1 MSDDIAL
8 TEVRAQHKF
17 DEKALQTYLG
27 ENLDLDFSTM
37 ELLQFEGG
45 QSNPTFQLITP
56 NKKYVLRKKPSGVLL
71 KSAHAVDREYR
82 VISALR
88 DTPVPVPETFLLC
101 QDESVIGTDFYLME
115 MVEGRILVDNTLP
128 AFTPAQRTA
137 LTKDFIA
144 SLAALHG
151 VDATSV
157 GLDTFGKPGNYY
169 ARQIHRWSQQYIA
182 SETDK
187 DPVMDAL
194 MAWLPDNIPA
204 DDDASIIHGD
214 YRIPNCV
221 VDPTEPKIAAVL
233 DWELSTIGHPLA
245 DLAYWCAGEY
255 LGETPY
261 TEARGEQGFMSQ
273 EDVLHYYCQLTG
285 RDQIEHWPFY
295 LIFNLF
301 RSAAIVQGVYKRGLD
316 GNASSDHWQTM
327 EALARAS
334 AQRGWQMV
342 QEQT

>member
-17 DEKALQTYLG
+17 DETALQSYLQ
-27 ENLDLDFSTM
+27 ENLELDFSTM

-56 NKKYVLRKKPSGVLL
+56 DKKYVLRKKPPGVLL
-71 KSAHAVDREYR
+71 KSAHAVDREFR

-88 DTPVPVPETFLLC
+88 DTPVPVPEAFLLC
-101 QDESVIGTDFYLME
+101 QDDSVIGTDFYLME

-137 LTKDFIA
+137 LTKDFVA
-144 SLAALHG
+144 SLAALHS
-151 VDATSV
+151 VNVTSV

-187 DPVMDAL
+187 DPAMDAL
-194 MAWLPDNIPA
+194 MAWLPENIPT

-221 VDPTEPKIAAVL
+221 VDPTEPKIAAIL
-233 DWELSTIGHPLA
+233 DWELSTIGH
-245 DLAYWCAGEY
+245 
-255 LGETPY
+255 
-261 TEARGEQGFMSQ
+261 R
-273 EDVLHYYCQLTG
+273 
-285 RDQIEHWPFY
+285 
-295 LIFNLF
+295 
-301 RSAAIVQGVYKRGLD
+301 
-316 GNASSDHWQTM
+316 
-327 EALARAS
+327 
-334 AQRGWQMV
+334 
-342 QEQT
+342 